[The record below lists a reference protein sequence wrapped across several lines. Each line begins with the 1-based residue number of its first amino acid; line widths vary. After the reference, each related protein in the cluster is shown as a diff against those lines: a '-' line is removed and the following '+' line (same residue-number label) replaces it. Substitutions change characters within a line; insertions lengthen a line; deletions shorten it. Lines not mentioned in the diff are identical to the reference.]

1 MDSSKVRARQRKAGR
16 RLRSTATAHAR
27 RLFQSYRNRRWRS
40 IRATATGTLQDA
52 AVRDG
57 CVSLGASS
65 SVEGV
70 GLRDRARRE
79 QPAGNQRLQQ
89 RVFGGIESPPPT
101 YRGTSR
107 KGKSAGSKRG
117 ANRRAPDAGKKART
131 ITRSNARPAQG
142 DGRAIR
148 KSARARCRN
157 GAGAK
162 RAVQRRTRRESR
174 RPCRCLLAREKSGT

>member
-101 YRGTSR
+101 DRGTSR
-107 KGKSAGSKRG
+107 KGKPARSRRG
-117 ANRRAPDAGKKART
+117 TGRRAPDTRRKART
-131 ITRSNARPAQG
+131 LTRRDARQAQSK
-142 DGRAIR
+142 GRALRQSTRAGCQSGTGARRAITASTRR
-148 KSARARCRN
+148 KSH
-157 GAGAK
+157 
-162 RAVQRRTRRESR
+162 RRGRG
-174 RPCRCLLAREKSGT
+174 LLKREKSGG